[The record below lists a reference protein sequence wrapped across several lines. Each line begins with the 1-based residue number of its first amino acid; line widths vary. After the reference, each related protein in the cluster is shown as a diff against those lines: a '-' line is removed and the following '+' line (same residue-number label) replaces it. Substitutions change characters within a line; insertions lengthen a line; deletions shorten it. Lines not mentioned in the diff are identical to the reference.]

1 MQSTLHLTSAASD
14 AMSRPAPSSR
24 RANAFAAAG
33 AAMVTAGALAVSPI
47 APSLPA
53 ELSLPAIQKRA
64 IELTALSATASPIT
78 VYSQVLTNTFTNLSA
93 LGQAVA
99 ADPLPILSQVLR
111 NQLGYAE
118 RIGSAVAGIPAG
130 WQTYSAGRGATFL
143 TNFQTALAQGDTA
156 AAVNYLSSYI
166 LYGLQA
172 TVTPIY
178 NTILTYT
185 PRGATEPILGI
196 PQQMAQNFAN
206 AVGAL
211 FSTTSFISGIF
222 QSGYGMALGTLA
234 AAGEGIAGIAQA
246 VEAGDPVGAVNA
258 AVNLP
263 GLVVNAFLNGWQHPQ
278 SAAPFPALL
287 TFIPVAPP
295 TDPANG
301 VTRTGVSIGLLGR
314 LLVTIPQSIAKAIT
328 PVTTAPAS
336 SAVAASS
343 AATAE
348 PTQTVESG
356 ASSPDATAEST
367 TAETA
372 DTTTAASTAA
382 VESAAPSRASL
393 SRVTSIKAAKKAAG
407 ASASED
413 KAGTGSTSAG
423 SDGTA
428 SSGARKAAGRG
439 HSARSGA
446 SSSSSG
452 SSASE

>member
-1 MQSTLHLTSAASD
+1 
-14 AMSRPAPSSR
+14 MSRPAPSPR
-24 RANAFAAAG
+24 RVNAFAAAG
-33 AAMVTAGALAVSPI
+33 AAMVTAGALAISPI

-53 ELSLPAIQKRA
+53 ELSLPAVQKRA
-64 IELTALSATASPIT
+64 IELAALSATASPIT
-78 VYSQVLTNTFTNLSA
+78 VYSQVLTNTVTNLSA
-93 LGQAVA
+93 LGQAIA

-118 RIGSAVAGIPAG
+118 EIGGAIAGIPAG
-130 WQTYSAGRGATFL
+130 WQTYSEGRGATFL
-143 TNFQTALAQGDTA
+143 TNFQTALSQGNTA

-178 NTILTYT
+178 NAILTYT
-185 PRGATEPILGI
+185 PRGGTVANPGI

-211 FSTTSFISGIF
+211 FSTTTFISGVF

-246 VEAGDPVGAVNA
+246 VEAGDPVGAFNA

-287 TFIPVAPP
+287 TYIPVAPP
-295 TDPANG
+295 TDPDNG

-314 LLVTIPQSIAKAIT
+314 LLVTIPQAIAAAIT
-328 PVTTAPAS
+328 PVTAAPAS
-336 SAVAASS
+336 SAVAAT
-343 AATAE
+343 ALATAE
-348 PTQTVESG
+348 PTQTTE
-356 ASSPDATAEST
+356 ATASAPE
-367 TAETA
+367 A
-372 DTTTAASTAA
+372 TAASTGAADTEATTTEA

-393 SRVTSIKAAKKAAG
+393 SRVASASAAKKAAA
-407 ASASED
+407 ASSAADKTGGDETAAD
-413 KAGTGSTSAG
+413 KAGAG

-428 SSGARKAAGRG
+428 SAGARKAAGSG
-439 HSARSGA
+439 HSARSAA
-446 SSSSSG
+446 SSNSSG